1 MSTSQTQND
10 IPELTLEELREKIH
24 IKETVL
30 DLVAKAYDQEK
41 AHWQEV
47 ERLHMSN
54 YADWRRREREL
65 IRNFNNVNNA
75 LANEKYLHAAN
86 IGEFKVRDK
95 GREKIIKE
103 LCNNIFIHLSKEVS
117 TIPDASNFYCY
128 ICTEYFTAGQ
138 IAFTIKCGCSM
149 RVLFHRKCFTGMYY
163 LLS

>member
-54 YADWRRREREL
+54 CADWRRREREPK
-65 IRNFNNVNNA
+65 RPV
-75 LANEKYLHAAN
+75 
-86 IGEFKVRDK
+86 
-95 GREKIIKE
+95 
-103 LCNNIFIHLSKEVS
+103 
-117 TIPDASNFYCY
+117 
-128 ICTEYFTAGQ
+128 
-138 IAFTIKCGCSM
+138 
-149 RVLFHRKCFTGMYY
+149 
-163 LLS
+163 